1 MTHIFLSSASC
12 TSFIRYTNFTKYINY
27 INTNIY
33 NRALL
38 TFITIISSKSKI
50 EIFSSL
56 ILLLVK
62 ILQLFSLFLKLFIRN
77 LAIFRA

>member
-1 MTHIFLSSASC
+1 MTHIFLSSASY
-12 TSFIRYTNFTKYINY
+12 TSFVRYTNFTKYIYY

-33 NRALL
+33 SRGLL
-38 TFITIISSKSKI
+38 AFITIISSKSKI

-62 ILQLFSLFLKLFIRN
+62 ILQLFSLFLKLFVRN